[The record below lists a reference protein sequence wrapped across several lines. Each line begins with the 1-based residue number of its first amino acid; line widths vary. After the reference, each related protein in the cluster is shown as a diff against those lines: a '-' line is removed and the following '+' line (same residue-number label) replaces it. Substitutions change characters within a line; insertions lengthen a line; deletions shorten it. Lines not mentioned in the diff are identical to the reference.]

1 MNENKL
7 VCECSAAGVA
17 FSDVYALKM
26 LAREL
31 LEKYQRAEECLNAEF
46 SCDDSDDE
54 ELEAEVEKYRALIA
68 SF

>member
-26 LAREL
+26 LACEL
-31 LEKYQRAEECLNAEF
+31 LEKYRREAEVVIYEY
-46 SCDDSDDE
+46 STSDYEEE